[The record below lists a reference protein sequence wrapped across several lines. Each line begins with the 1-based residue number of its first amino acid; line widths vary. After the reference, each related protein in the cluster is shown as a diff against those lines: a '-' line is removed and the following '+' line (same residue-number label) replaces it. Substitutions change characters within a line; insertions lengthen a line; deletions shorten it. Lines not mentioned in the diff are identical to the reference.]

1 MNFWE
6 DQEGSLLVRRK
17 VDGVA
22 DELLRGLRGQLIK
35 GSYLAHA
42 QKNNLCSTLEGRN
55 AIQEENKIIK
65 TKV

>member
-1 MNFWE
+1 M
-6 DQEGSLLVRRK
+6 EGEVLVRRK

-22 DELLRGLRGQLIK
+22 YELLGGLRGQLIK